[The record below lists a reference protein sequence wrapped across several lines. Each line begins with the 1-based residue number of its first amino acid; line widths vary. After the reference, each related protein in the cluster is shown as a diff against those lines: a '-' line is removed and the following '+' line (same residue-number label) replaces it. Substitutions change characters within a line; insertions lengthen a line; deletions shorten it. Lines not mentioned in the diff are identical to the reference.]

1 MDTGIGFGMGLG
13 MWIFWLV
20 IIAIIVLLVRAAMG
34 GGNNGAPSE
43 SALELLKK
51 RYAKGEISKEEYE
64 RIRRDLEK

>member
-1 MDTGIGFGMGLG
+1 MGLG
-13 MWIFWLV
+13 MWIFWFV

-34 GGNNGAPSE
+34 GVNTGDNRGVPSE

-51 RYAKGEISKEEYE
+51 RYAKGEINRKEYE